1 MTEREHPKGSTVSPN
16 VPQRKKDHPREGQ
29 AQGTREHRTGRLWVM
44 EKIMALANGGL
55 GGGGGGGGGAGLG
68 VHRVG
73 KPVTVSWIFWE
84 RG

>member
-1 MTEREHPKGSTVSPN
+1 
-16 VPQRKKDHPREGQ
+16 
-29 AQGTREHRTGRLWVM
+29 M